1 MHAVKQLKKLDKSMQ
16 KRIIDF
22 LKNKISGCN
31 NPRYLG
37 KPLKG
42 KLSNLWR
49 YRIGNYRIICKI
61 QDKEVLVLVLN
72 IKHRK
77 TAYK

>member
-1 MHAVKQLKKLDKSMQ
+1 MHAVRQLKKLNKSAQ

-22 LKNKISGCN
+22 LNKKISGCN

-37 KPLKG
+37 KALKG
-42 KLSNLWR
+42 RLSGLWR
-49 YRIGNYRIICKI
+49 YRIGDYRIICKI
-61 QDKEVLVLVLN
+61 QDKEVLILVLN

-77 TAYK
+77 NAYK